1 MGAVELETANQF
13 WAVFEAAAKTG
24 ERDAVYPLLAADV
37 EWVAPARTLQGINQV
52 KEDMIWGFPP
62 EHLDLEFT
70 IGDWADLADGRVACD
85 VHEVFRMKKTG
96 EFAYE

>member
-13 WAVFEAAAKTG
+13 WTVFEAAAKTG
-24 ERDAVYPLLAADV
+24 EREAVYPFLAAHV

-62 EHLDLEFT
+62 EHLDLEFNV
-70 IGDWADLADGRVACD
+70 GDWADLADGRVARD
-85 VHEVFRMKKTG
+85 VHEVFRMKKM
-96 EFAYE
+96 A